1 MLRQLLNIDCD
12 KLICFIVIVDNGS
25 TDGSVDIIS
34 KWLARYGI
42 NYSIINENDIKYC
55 NENNKKYRIVII
67 KNQTT
72 MVMQVE

>member
-1 MLRQLLNIDCD
+1 
-12 KLICFIVIVDNGS
+12 VIVDNGS